1 MSTKQ
6 WVVLLLLGAEAP
18 VGIKFL
24 RGSGTMYSNYS
35 IGLETELVRVMQVDM
50 AIDVSQGHLF
60 G

>member
-24 RGSGTMYSNYS
+24 RGSRTMYSNCS
-35 IGLETELVRVMQVDM
+35 IGLETELVRVMQVDI

-60 G
+60 R